1 MIKGL
6 KIVMIIWA
14 AIAILMGLAF
24 VFFPTQLGEMGGY
37 EKGPAWSPYLH
48 AMLGIAFIAIGAF
61 VIVAARDPLRNIM
74 WVQLVITLAILMVAV
89 EVYSL
94 IRGFV
99 TFEQV
104 GMSIIIDAVF
114 AVAFLA
120 LYPWGRTGD

>member
-1 MIKGL
+1 MIRGL

-14 AIAILMGLAF
+14 AIGILLGLAF
-24 VFFPTQLGEMGGY
+24 VFFPTQLGAMQGY

-48 AMLGIAFIAIGAF
+48 AMLGITFIAIGAF
-61 VIVAARDPLRNIM
+61 LIVAARDPLRNIL
-74 WVQLVITLAILMVAV
+74 WVQLVITLTILMVAV

-114 AVAFLA
+114 FVVFMA
-120 LYPWGRTGD
+120 LYPWRAARE